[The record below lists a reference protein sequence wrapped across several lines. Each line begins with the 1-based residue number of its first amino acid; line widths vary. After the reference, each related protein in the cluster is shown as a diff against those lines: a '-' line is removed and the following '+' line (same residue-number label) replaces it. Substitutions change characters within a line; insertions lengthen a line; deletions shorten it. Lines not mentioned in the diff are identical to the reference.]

1 MATKAKRKTTD
12 ALKIIDALYFNG
24 RPEMQARLREAEER
38 LLLAE
43 RLRELRELQGMTQQE
58 VADRMGTKRSVVARL
73 EQAGYEKHTVSTLR
87 KFSSALGYTVRVDFV
102 PVATRASAKK
112 STAAAARSHTALT
125 IATKQSPKRS
135 RAKA

>member
-24 RPEMQARLREAEER
+24 RPEMQARLREAE
-38 LLLAE
+38 E